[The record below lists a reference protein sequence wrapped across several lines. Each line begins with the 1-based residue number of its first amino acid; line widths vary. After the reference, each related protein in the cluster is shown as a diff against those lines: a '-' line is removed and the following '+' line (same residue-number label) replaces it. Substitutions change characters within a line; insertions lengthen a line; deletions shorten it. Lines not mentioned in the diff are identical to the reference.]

1 MTIKPLIEKGS
12 FDPETASLPTSAF
25 EVAWETVK
33 KSGSPLAEN
42 GSATLIREIMAKRI
56 IETAQTGER
65 NPQRLVEDAT
75 IFVAQHR

>member
-1 MTIKPLIEKGS
+1 MTIEPLIEKGS
-12 FDPETASLPTSAF
+12 FDPETASLLASAF

-42 GSATLIREIMAKRI
+42 DNAPLTREIMAKRI

-65 NPQRLVEDAT
+65 NPQRLVEDAI
-75 IFVAQHR
+75 IFVAQPR

>member
-12 FDPETASLPTSAF
+12 FDPETASLLASAF
-25 EVAWETVK
+25 EIAWETVK

-42 GSATLIREIMAKRI
+42 GNAPLTREIIAKRI

-65 NPQRLVEDAT
+65 NPQRLVEDAI
-75 IFVAQHR
+75 IFVTQPR